1 MEENQNDKQIIKHK
15 RKREGKSK
23 KNIKI
28 RKSSNEKK
36 NPKKSKKMKKNKIKL
51 NKIIRAEK
59 YSNQKILKSLNE
71 KYIPLQ
77 PPPSSM
83 DLFERKEKAKFFFE
97 ENKYNVEDILKY
109 DNTNKDIQKCY
120 LINAVKELNN
130 EKNKI
135 NQDIIKEKIVKC
147 GIILSQD
154 EYEKEINKVKDIKIK
169 NGLEYIDYRLSLI
182 ETLELIKKNKNIRE
196 ARKKLNLKK
205 LFFFNHEAEIGN
217 NNYFFYY
224 LSIQFDLKLEEIYW
238 YYSRYDYIVDKS
250 INYLKN
256 FLNLSDM
263 YLFNFIMHYLI
274 DKDSI
279 KSRQDKEN
287 IINYI
292 EGKRI
297 NKEDLIKA
305 IKERNLKELQNENN
319 SLIRNYVNFK
329 VNFDEKNEL
338 IKLTIEENLKID
350 RKLYKETNDLLYHYE
365 IFNNKIIDVISK
377 SDITT
382 FEKDMFK
389 NILPSNEYS
398 EIFYAKIKPTFH
410 KIIKEILNSE
420 STIEFFNNTYKKK
433 YETDYKKI
441 EYHFNKENVQNEILK
456 RISFFPIF
464 DEEIN
469 AFTNPL
475 NLSIVLNSIPGKYR
489 ADNITYFNMKI
500 LNLGRIIR
508 STIHEVLGHYTR
520 RYYSFLT
527 DRDIRM
533 NTEEDDLIN
542 TKPEG
547 GFHVEKKFLGF
558 EIPSS
563 ILYLKEAIYFFCFKY
578 FKEYPVFK
586 KYKINEQILKKI
598 IKDFP
603 EIFDFISIEEKKL
616 EGKSKLKNEQEEE
629 MLNQDEEELEEQDEE
644 ELEEQDEED
653 VEDQDEE
660 DVEDQDEEDVED
672 QDEEDVEDQD
682 EEDEECEVKDTGK
695 KEEKSKN
702 VWKKVDEET
711 DGDKNSEVKKGEE
724 NGKKDKY
731 GKISITQFLSLLY
744 PVKPHFPAII
754 SCGIKVNEIYIIS

>member
-28 RKSSNEKK
+28 KKSSNENK
-36 NPKKSKKMKKNKIKL
+36 NKIKSKKLKKNKNKL

-59 YSNQKILKSLNE
+59 YSNQKILNSLN
-71 KYIPLQ
+71 KKFIPLQ

-83 DLFERKEKAKFFFE
+83 DLFERKEKAKFYFE
-97 ENKYNVEDILKY
+97 ENKYNVEDVLLY

-120 LINAVKELNN
+120 LINSVKELNN
-130 EKNKI
+130 ENKKL
-135 NQDIIKEKIVKC
+135 NQDIIKEKIQKC
-147 GIILSQD
+147 GIILSKD
-154 EYEKEINKVKDIKIK
+154 EYENEINKIKDINIK

-182 ETLELIKKNKNIRE
+182 DTLELIKKKKDIRE
-196 ARKKLNLKK
+196 AKKKLNLKK

-224 LSIQFDLKLEEIYW
+224 LSIQFELKLEEIYFN
-238 YYSRYDYIVDKS
+238 YSYYDYIVDKS

-256 FLNLSDM
+256 FLNMSDM
-263 YLFNFIMHYLI
+263 YLFNYIIHYLI
-274 DKDSI
+274 DKESI
-279 KSRQDKEN
+279 KNKQDKEN

-292 EGKRI
+292 EGERI
-297 NKEDLIKA
+297 NKKDLIKA
-305 IKERNLKELQNENN
+305 IKDRNLKELQYEND
-319 SLIRNYVNFK
+319 SLTNNYVNFK
-329 VNFDEKNEL
+329 INFDEKNEL

-350 RKLYKETNDLLYHYE
+350 RKLYKATNDLLYQYE
-365 IFNNKIIDVISK
+365 IFNNKIIDVINK
-377 SDITT
+377 SDINT

-389 NILPSNEYS
+389 NILPSKEYS
-398 EIFYAKIKPTFH
+398 EIFYEKIKPTFH
-410 KIIKEILNSE
+410 KIIKDILNSE

-433 YETDYKKI
+433 YETDSKKI

-489 ADNITYFNMKI
+489 SAKINYFNMKI
-500 LNLGRIIR
+500 LNLGRIILL
-508 STIHEVLGHYTR
+508 TLNEILGHFTQ

-542 TKPEG
+542 IKLEG
-547 GFHVEKKFLGF
+547 GVYVEKNFLGF
-558 EIPSS
+558 EMAPSV
-563 ILYLKEAIYFFCFKY
+563 LYLKEALYFFCFKY
-578 FKEYPVFK
+578 FKEYPLFK
-586 KYKINEQILKKI
+586 KYKINEQILKNI
-598 IKDFP
+598 INDFP
-603 EIFDFISIEEKKL
+603 EIFDFISIDDKII
-616 EGKSKLKNEQEEE
+616 EGENKLKNKQEEE
-629 MLNQDEEELEEQDEE
+629 MQDQDEE

-653 VEDQDEE
+653 IEDQDEE
-660 DVEDQDEEDVED
+660 EDQKYEEE
-672 QDEEDVEDQD
+672 QD
-682 EEDEECEVKDTGK
+682 EEDEECEEKDTGK

-702 VWKKVDEET
+702 VWKKVDEKT
-711 DGDKNSEVKKGEE
+711 DGEKNLELKKGEE
-724 NGKKDKY
+724 KGKKDKY
-731 GKISITQFLSLLY
+731 GKISITQFLSLLN

-754 SCGIKVNEIYIIS
+754 SCGIKVNEIYIKL

>member
-23 KNIKI
+23 NIKI
-28 RKSSNEKK
+28 NESSNENK
-36 NPKKSKKMKKNKIKL
+36 NKIKSKKMKKNKVKL

-59 YSNQKILKSLNE
+59 YSNQKILKSLNK

-77 PPPSSM
+77 SPPSSM
-83 DLFERKEKAKFFFE
+83 DLFERKEKAKFYFE
-97 ENKYNVEDILKY
+97 ENKYNVEDILIY

-130 EKNKI
+130 EKEKI
-135 NQDIIKEKIVKC
+135 NQDIIKEKIQKC
-147 GIILSQD
+147 GIILSKE
-154 EYEKEINKVKDIKIK
+154 EYENEINKVKDINIK

-182 ETLELIKKNKNIRE
+182 ATLELIKQKKSIRE
-196 ARKKLNLKK
+196 AKKKLNIKK

-224 LSIQFDLKLEEIYW
+224 LSIQFDLKLEEIYL
-238 YYSRYDYIVDKS
+238 YYYKYDYIVDKS

-256 FLNLSDM
+256 FLNLPDM

-279 KSRQDKEN
+279 KSKQDKEN

-305 IKERNLKELQNENN
+305 IKERNLKELQNEKD
-319 SLIRNYVNFK
+319 SLTKNYVNFK

-350 RKLYKETNDLLYHYE
+350 RKLYKATNDLLYHYE

-377 SDITT
+377 SDINT

-489 ADNITYFNMKI
+489 ADDINYFNMKI

-547 GFHVEKKFLGF
+547 GFHVEKNFLGF

-578 FKEYPVFK
+578 FKDYPVFK
-586 KYKINEQILKKI
+586 KYKINEQILKNI

-603 EIFDFISIEEKKL
+603 EIFDFISIDEKII

-629 MLNQDEEELEEQDEE
+629 MLNQDEEELEEQDEEELEEQDEE

-660 DVEDQDEEDVED
+660 DVEDQDEED
-672 QDEEDVEDQD
+672 
-682 EEDEECEVKDTGK
+682 EECEVKDTGK
-695 KEEKSKN
+695 KEENSKN

-711 DGDKNSEVKKGEE
+711 DGEKNLEVKKGEE

-731 GKISITQFLSLLY
+731 GKIFITQFLSLLY

>member
-28 RKSSNEKK
+28 NKSSNENK
-36 NPKKSKKMKKNKIKL
+36 NKIKSKKLKKNKIKL

-59 YSNQKILKSLNE
+59 YSNQKILNSLNK

-83 DLFERKEKAKFFFE
+83 DLFERKEKAKFYFE
-97 ENKYNVEDILKY
+97 ENKYNVEDVLLY

-130 EKNKI
+130 ENKKL
-135 NQDIIKEKIVKC
+135 NQDIIKEKIQKC
-147 GIILSQD
+147 GIILSKD
-154 EYEKEINKVKDIKIK
+154 EYENEINKIKDINIK

-182 ETLELIKKNKNIRE
+182 DTLELIKKKKVIRE
-196 ARKKLNLKK
+196 AKKKLNLKK

-224 LSIQFDLKLEEIYW
+224 LSIQFELKLEEIYFN
-238 YYSRYDYIVDKS
+238 YSYYDYIVDKS

-256 FLNLSDM
+256 FLNMSDM
-263 YLFNFIMHYLI
+263 YLFNYIIHYLI
-274 DKDSI
+274 DKESI
-279 KSRQDKEN
+279 KNKQDKEN

-292 EGKRI
+292 EGERI
-297 NKEDLIKA
+297 NKKDLIKA
-305 IKERNLKELQNENN
+305 IKDRNLKELQYEND
-319 SLIRNYVNFK
+319 SLTNNYVNFK
-329 VNFDEKNEL
+329 INFDEKNEL

-350 RKLYKETNDLLYHYE
+350 RKLYKATNDLLYQYE
-365 IFNNKIIDVISK
+365 IFNNKIIDVINK
-377 SDITT
+377 SDINT

-389 NILPSNEYS
+389 NILPSKEYS
-398 EIFYAKIKPTFH
+398 EIFYEKIKPTFH
-410 KIIKEILNSE
+410 KIIKDILNSE

-433 YETDYKKI
+433 YETDSKKI

-456 RISFFPIF
+456 RISFCPIF

-489 ADNITYFNMKI
+489 SAKINYFNMKI
-500 LNLGRIIR
+500 LNLGRIILL
-508 STIHEVLGHYTR
+508 TIHEILGHFTQ

-542 TKPEG
+542 IKLEG
-547 GFHVEKKFLGF
+547 GVYVKKNFLGF
-558 EIPSS
+558 EMASS
-563 ILYLKEAIYFFCFKY
+563 VLYLKEALYFFCFKY
-578 FKEYPVFK
+578 FKEYPLFK
-586 KYKINEQILKKI
+586 KYKINEQILKNI
-598 IKDFP
+598 INDFP
-603 EIFDFISIEEKKL
+603 EIFDFISIDEKII
-616 EGKSKLKNEQEEE
+616 EGENKLKNDQEEE
-629 MLNQDEEELEEQDEE
+629 M
-644 ELEEQDEED
+644 EEQDEED

-660 DVEDQDEEDVED
+660 EDQKYEEE
-672 QDEEDVEDQD
+672 QD
-682 EEDEECEVKDTGK
+682 EEDEECEEKDTGK

-702 VWKKVDEET
+702 VWKKVDEKT
-711 DGDKNSEVKKGEE
+711 DGEKNLELKKGEE
-724 NGKKDKY
+724 KGKKDKY
-731 GKISITQFLSLLY
+731 GKISITQFLSLLN

-754 SCGIKVNEIYIIS
+754 SCGIKVNEIYIKL

>member
-1 MEENQNDKQIIKHK
+1 MEENQNDKQIIKNK

-28 RKSSNEKK
+28 KKSSNENK
-36 NPKKSKKMKKNKIKL
+36 NKIKSKKLKKNKNKL

-59 YSNQKILKSLNE
+59 YSNQKILNSLNK

-83 DLFERKEKAKFFFE
+83 DLFERKEKAKFYFE
-97 ENKYNVEDILKY
+97 ENKYNVEDVLLY

-120 LINAVKELNN
+120 LINSVKELNN
-130 EKNKI
+130 ENKKL
-135 NQDIIKEKIVKC
+135 NQDIIKEKIQKC
-147 GIILSQD
+147 GIILSKD
-154 EYEKEINKVKDIKIK
+154 EYENEINKIKDINIK

-182 ETLELIKKNKNIRE
+182 DTLELIKNKKDIRE
-196 ARKKLNLKK
+196 AKKNLNLKK

-224 LSIQFDLKLEEIYW
+224 LSIQFELKLEEIYFN
-238 YYSRYDYIVDKS
+238 YSYYDYIVDKS

-256 FLNLSDM
+256 FLNMSDM
-263 YLFNFIMHYLI
+263 YLFNYIIHYLI
-274 DKDSI
+274 DKESI
-279 KSRQDKEN
+279 KNKQDKEN

-292 EGKRI
+292 EGERI
-297 NKEDLIKA
+297 NKKDLIKA
-305 IKERNLKELQNENN
+305 IKDRNLKELQYENN
-319 SLIRNYVNFK
+319 SLTNNYVNFK
-329 VNFDEKNEL
+329 INFDEKNEL

-350 RKLYKETNDLLYHYE
+350 RKLYKATNDLLYQYE
-365 IFNNKIIDVISK
+365 IFNNKIIDVINK
-377 SDITT
+377 SDINT

-389 NILPSNEYS
+389 NVLPSKEYS
-398 EIFYAKIKPTFH
+398 EIFYEKIKPTFH
-410 KIIKEILNSE
+410 KIIKDILNSE

-433 YETDYKKI
+433 YETDSKKI
-441 EYHFNKENVQNEILK
+441 EYHFNKESVQNEIIK

-489 ADNITYFNMKI
+489 SAKINYFNMKI
-500 LNLGRIIR
+500 LNLGRIILL
-508 STIHEVLGHYTR
+508 TIQEILGHFTQ

-542 TKPEG
+542 IKLEG
-547 GFHVEKKFLGF
+547 GVYVEKNFFGF
-558 EIPSS
+558 EMAPSV
-563 ILYLKEAIYFFCFKY
+563 LYLKEALYFFCFKY
-578 FKEYPVFK
+578 FKEYPLFK
-586 KYKINEQILKKI
+586 KYKINEQILKNI
-598 IKDFP
+598 INDFP
-603 EIFDFISIEEKKL
+603 EIFDFISIDDKII
-616 EGKSKLKNEQEEE
+616 EGENKLKNEQEEE
-629 MLNQDEEELEEQDEE
+629 MQDQDEEELEEEDEE
-644 ELEEQDEED
+644 ELKEQDEED

-660 DVEDQDEEDVED
+660 EDQKY
-672 QDEEDVEDQD
+672 
-682 EEDEECEVKDTGK
+682 EEDEECEEKDTGK

-702 VWKKVDEET
+702 VWKKVDEKT
-711 DGDKNSEVKKGEE
+711 DGEKNLELKKGEE
-724 NGKKDKY
+724 KGKKDKY
-731 GKISITQFLSLLY
+731 GKISITQFLSLLN

-754 SCGIKVNEIYIIS
+754 SCGIKVNEIYIKL